1 MKQYDNN
8 WLSFIFLS
16 FLLLLVGMLFSCQ
29 SKNADKEKKGPS
41 KYQVL
46 PITRGDATVYTSF
59 ATQIE
64 SENTVDIYSRANGYI
79 ERIYVKEGDNVRK
92 GSPILKISDA
102 DYRQAANSTRAAYD
116 NAQLEVRKLQPLVDK
131 GIISPY
137 QLQTAQ
143 SNLQA
148 ARAAY
153 ENARINLG
161 YTVIKSPVSGVVGRI
176 TLKPGSLV
184 TAGLADPITTVA
196 SSGDVFAY
204 FSFDE
209 KKLIQLCNNS
219 SGTLKQKVA
228 KLPPVELILADGQ
241 KYEYKGKLELGS
253 SIVDQTTGSL
263 QMKAVFPNPQAL
275 LHTGTSGKI
284 NVPTF
289 YSNVILVPQK
299 ATYEIQDKKMVFV
312 VDLHGIIHATNITVV
327 NATSDQYV
335 VEDGVNVGD
344 KIVVDGLNRLKDGD
358 TIISVSAHDRNKGAK
373 RAAATK
379 K

>member
-1 MKQYDNN
+1 MKQHDNS
-8 WLSFIFLS
+8 SFVCLFLS
-16 FLLLLVGMLFSCQ
+16 FLIIGSFLSCQ
-29 SKNADKEKKGPS
+29 SHKADKEKKGPS
-41 KYQVL
+41 KYNVVQ
-46 PITRGDATVYTSF
+46 ITRGDATVYTNF

-102 DYRQAANSTRAAYD
+102 DYRQTVNSTRAVYD
-116 NAQLEVRKLQPLVDK
+116 NAQLEVKKLQPLVDK

-143 SNLQA
+143 SNLRA
-148 ARAAY
+148 AKAAY

-176 TLKPGSLV
+176 ALKPGSLV

-209 KKLIQLCNNS
+209 KKLLQLCDS
-219 SGTLKQKVA
+219 TPGTLKQKVA
-228 KLPPVELILADGQ
+228 KLLPVELILANGQ
-241 KYEYKGKLELGS
+241 KYEYKGKLQLGS

-263 QMKAVFPNPQAL
+263 QMKAVFPNPLAL
-275 LHTGTSGKI
+275 LHTGTSGTI
-284 NVPTF
+284 SVPTL
-289 YSNVILVPQK
+289 YKNVVLVPQK

-312 VDLHGIIHATNITVV
+312 VNPQGIIRATNITVL
-327 NATSDQYV
+327 NATSDMYV
-335 VEDGVNVGD
+335 VKDGVTVGD

-358 TIISVSAHDRNKGAK
+358 KIIPISGKDRAKGSK
-373 RAAATK
+373 RAVVTK
-379 K
+379 NEE

>member
-1 MKQYDNN
+1 MKQYDNR
-8 WLSFIFLS
+8 LSFISLS
-16 FLLLLVGMLFSCQ
+16 FLLVFVGIFVSCQ
-29 SKNADKEKKGPS
+29 SKKTDKEKKGPS
-41 KYQVL
+41 KYQVAS
-46 PITRGDATVYTSF
+46 ITRGDATVFTSF

-102 DYRQAANSTRAAYD
+102 DYRQTVNSTKAAYD

-209 KKLIQLCNNS
+209 KKLIQLCNNA

-263 QMKAVFPNPQAL
+263 QMKAVFPNPHAL
-275 LHTGTSGKI
+275 LHTGTSGTVI
-284 NVPTF
+284 VPTF
-289 YSNVILVPQK
+289 YTNVLLVPQK

-312 VDLHGIIHATNITVV
+312 VDPHGIIHATNITVA

-358 TIISVSAHDRNKGAK
+358 KIIPVSAHDRNKGAK
-373 RAAATK
+373 RTAAPK

>member
-1 MKQYDNN
+1 MKQYGKR
-8 WLSFIFLS
+8 LSFIFLS
-16 FLLLLVGMLFSCQ
+16 FLLLVVGLFFSCQ
-29 SKNADKEKKGPS
+29 NKKADKEKKGPS
-41 KYQVL
+41 KYQVML
-46 PITRGDATVYTSF
+46 ITRGDATVSTSF

-64 SENTVDIYSRANGYI
+64 SENTLDIYSRANGYI

-102 DYRQAANSTRAAYD
+102 DYRQTVNSTRAAYD

-153 ENARINLG
+153 ENARINLS

-209 KKLIQLCNNS
+209 KKLIQLCNNA

-284 NVPTF
+284 NVPAF
-289 YSNVILVPQK
+289 YTNVILVPQK
-299 ATYEIQDKKMVFV
+299 ATYEIQDKKMVLV
-312 VDLHGIIHATNITVV
+312 VDSHGIIHATNITVV

-335 VEDGVNVGD
+335 VEDGVNEGD

-358 TIISVSAHDRNKGAK
+358 KIIPITAHGGNKGTK

>member
-1 MKQYDNN
+1 MKQYGNR
-8 WLSFIFLS
+8 LSFIFLS
-16 FLLLLVGMLFSCQ
+16 FFLLIVGLFFSCQ
-29 SKNADKEKKGPS
+29 NKKADKEKKGPS
-41 KYQVL
+41 KYQVML
-46 PITRGDATVYTSF
+46 VTRGDATVSTSF

-64 SENTVDIYSRANGYI
+64 SENTLDIYSRANGYI

-92 GSPILKISDA
+92 GNPILKISDA
-102 DYRQAANSTRAAYD
+102 DYRQTVNSTRAIYD

-184 TAGLADPITTVA
+184 TAGLAAPITTVA

-228 KLPPVELILADGQ
+228 KMPPVELVLADGQ
-241 KYEYKGKLELGS
+241 KYEYKGKLQLGS

-284 NVPTF
+284 NVPSF

-312 VDLHGIIHATNITVV
+312 VDPHGIIHATNITVV

-358 TIISVSAHDRNKGAK
+358 KIIPISAHDRNKGGKRTVAAK
-373 RAAATK
+373 N
-379 K
+379 

>member
-1 MKQYDNN
+1 
-8 WLSFIFLS
+8 
-16 FLLLLVGMLFSCQ
+16 MLF
-29 SKNADKEKKGPS
+29 
-41 KYQVL
+41 
-46 PITRGDATVYTSF
+46 TRGDATVSTSF

-64 SENTVDIYSRANGYI
+64 SENTLDIYSRANGYI
-79 ERIYVKEGDNVRK
+79 ERLYVKEGDNVRK

-102 DYRQAANSTRAAYD
+102 DYRQTVNSTRAIYD
-116 NAQLEVRKLQPLVDK
+116 NAQLEVKKLQPLVEK

-209 KKLIQLCNNS
+209 KKLIQLCNNA

-312 VDLHGIIHATNITVV
+312 VDPHGIIHATNITVA

-344 KIVVDGLNRLKDGD
+344 RIVVDGLNRLKDGD
-358 TIISVSAHDRNKGAK
+358 KIIPVTTHDGNKGAK

-379 K
+379 N